1 MNTGCSPISPII
13 AARWCRAPNWWSI
26 STTRTST
33 ATPIRS
39 RFLSAACARSWT
51 RALFKRC
58 AGLAIRWKIPNWAA
72 RRLRL
77 ESLSSRLI
85 AAAAIWTMLGLVV
98 GGAVLSNA
106 FRMAAQNSFDAALQ
120 ADMDGLI
127 AAAEPDP
134 NGGVMLA
141 DRFLN
146 HNFDRVYS
154 GLYYQ
159 IKVGQSGGQILR
171 SLFDKDINPGNE
183 NRKSALTLGSA
194 AGAEKPTL

>member
-1 MNTGCSPISPII
+1 
-13 AARWCRAPNWWSI
+13 
-26 STTRTST
+26 
-33 ATPIRS
+33 
-39 RFLSAACARSWT
+39 
-51 RALFKRC
+51 
-58 AGLAIRWKIPNWAA
+58 
-72 RRLRL
+72 
-77 ESLSSRLI
+77 
-85 AAAAIWTMLGLVV
+85 MLGLLL

-106 FRMAAQNSFDAALQ
+106 FRMSAQNDFDTALQ

-159 IKVGQSGGQILR
+159 IEQGKTGGQVSR
-171 SLFDKDINPGNE
+171 SRSEDVV
-183 NRKSALTLGSA
+183 
-194 AGAEKPTL
+194 

>member
-1 MNTGCSPISPII
+1 V
-13 AARWCRAPNWWSI
+13 
-26 STTRTST
+26 
-33 ATPIRS
+33 
-39 RFLSAACARSWT
+39 
-51 RALFKRC
+51 
-58 AGLAIRWKIPNWAA
+58 GLAIRWKIPNWAA

-85 AAAAIWTMLGLVV
+85 AAAAVWTLLGLVM

-141 DRFLN
+141 GRFN
-146 HNFDRVYS
+146 HNLT
-154 GLYYQ
+154 GLFRPLLPDPR
-159 IKVGQSGGQILR
+159 GQSGAGRFRARCSIAR
-171 SLFDKDINPGNE
+171 SPSM
-183 NRKSALTLGSA
+183 NR
-194 AGAEKPTL
+194 AGR

>member
-1 MNTGCSPISPII
+1 
-13 AARWCRAPNWWSI
+13 
-26 STTRTST
+26 
-33 ATPIRS
+33 
-39 RFLSAACARSWT
+39 
-51 RALFKRC
+51 
-58 AGLAIRWKIPNWAA
+58 LAIPWKIPNWAA

-85 AAAAIWTMLGLVV
+85 AAAAVWTLLGLAV

-106 FRMAAQNSFDAALQ
+106 FRMAAQNNFDAALQ

-141 DRFLN
+141 GRFLN
-146 HNFDRVYS
+146 HKFDRVYS

-159 IKVGQSGGQILR
+159 IRLGASGGQISR
-171 SLFDKDINPGNE
+171 S
-183 NRKSALTLGSA
+183 
-194 AGAEKPTL
+194 